1 MISFQFLLFSP
12 KLFIN
17 NFIGIVNAATVQLDN
32 TFDSD
37 GYAYYDNAGANWWD
51 NGLSIAVQD
60 DGKYVVCGRSAPFA
74 GTNDMSLWRVNADG
88 KLDTTFSSDGYT
100 SHHGAA
106 GGNADDIGYSVA
118 IQNDGKIIVA
128 GLSDNASDDFDMTL
142 WRYNTD
148 GSLDT
153 TFNSTG
159 YVTHHNAAGGDGN
172 DSPRLEVTK
181 EKMRQS
187 HLGKK
192 RPDISK
198 CLKGRKLSEKHI
210 ENLKGNQNAKGKNL
224 RNQFAKEANIGNQHA
239 KGLKWSEESK
249 GKMKGNQN
257 ALGYKHSKEAKKR
270 MQISQLKRRI
280 REMEQGGLL

>member
-1 MISFQFLLFSP
+1 MKEKVYIYCIYFPTNNKYYVGQTKNLKQRMKAHLKSGSLVCKALYKYDDWQISILHTC
-12 KLFIN
+12 KTRDEANRIEIEEIR
-17 NFIGIVNAATVQLDN
+17 NFN
-32 TFDSD
+32 
-37 GYAYYDNAGANWWD
+37 
-51 NGLSIAVQD
+51 
-60 DGKYVVCGRSAPFA
+60 
-74 GTNDMSLWRVNADG
+74 
-88 KLDTTFSSDGYT
+88 
-100 SHHGAA
+100 
-106 GGNADDIGYSVA
+106 SVA
-118 IQNDGKIIVA
+118 PNG
-128 GLSDNASDDFDMTL
+128 
-142 WRYNTD
+142 YNLT
-148 GSLDT
+148 
-153 TFNSTG
+153 
-159 YVTHHNAAGGDGN
+159 AGGDGN